1 MSITISVIR
10 QGASGQTVFFVLAR
24 NGESFKFHGDV
35 PDGLTE
41 AQTAAWLA
49 AREDEIYLLI
59 LRRLYPEADVSKFQ
73 KPDVRPLDVF
83 LAWIKAGCKNPD
95 GKIIAKEPWVSTHPP
110 MIALKAELDA
120 ATTVAQVKAVLAKII
135 AEGL

>member
-1 MSITISVIR
+1 MSITISAIR
-10 QGASGQTVFFVLAR
+10 QGVSGQTAYFILTR

-41 AQTAAWLA
+41 AQAAAWLVA
-49 AREDEIYLLI
+49 KEDEIYLLI

-73 KPDVRPLDVF
+73 KPDVRPLDAF

-95 GKIIAKEPWVSTHPP
+95 GKIIAKELWVSTHPP